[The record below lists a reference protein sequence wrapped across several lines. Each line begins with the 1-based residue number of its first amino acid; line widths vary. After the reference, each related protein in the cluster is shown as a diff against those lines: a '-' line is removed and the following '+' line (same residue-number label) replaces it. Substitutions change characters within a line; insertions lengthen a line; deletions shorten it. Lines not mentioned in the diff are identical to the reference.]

1 MNRRTV
7 CLGLSSLLLTAGLGL
22 AASVSGAPHAPPV
35 PLMQF
40 GNHLTLDRLGFNLLT
55 TNRQSLTALVNN
67 PLSTAS
73 FTPKATLRGD
83 PAAEA
88 LRGRLPVSPGRAV
101 TTKPLKDRPGG
112 PGRLV
117 DQGTL
122 HKALLDPA
130 AREVMKDLVECALG
144 SHQTVSWTAGA
155 QEWSPTAEES
165 AEVSR
170 AGQLTWRGVGA
181 GLCPAWATGAPDAR
195 CQELVSACLLTR
207 NNAMGRI
214 QDISLRGG
222 AIATSPAELQRYPE
236 REGAFFGNILDPA
249 ALNPAAEKLSV
260 GQARPAVDV
269 IYRKAF
275 VCSPPDTRALRAF
288 GCDNGTWVN
297 WMSSRVCAV
306 PDPKG
311 GSHHQ
316 GCVAEYVGACG
327 ARDEQL
333 PPQISQHVCAPEDP
347 RQHTYPSCTAG
358 GRAWAHPVTVFLP
371 SAPRT
376 GSARGCLPQP
386 APDARSRLQSPVVDP
401 MPIRTRPEELRQGGG
416 APIAPRSPVAPA
428 DAARG
433 RKGTQG
439 PAR

>member
-22 AASVSGAPHAPPV
+22 AATVSGAPHAPPV

-67 PLSTAS
+67 PLRTES
-73 FTPKATLRGD
+73 FAPKA
-83 PAAEA
+83 A
-88 LRGRLPVSPGRAV
+88 LRGSVFAGALRGHLPAPRGSAA
-101 TTKPLKDRPGG
+101 TTKPLKDRSGKPVEPGA
-112 PGRLV
+112 
-117 DQGTL
+117 L

-144 SHQTVSWTAGA
+144 SHQSVSWTPGA
-155 QEWSPTAEES
+155 QAWGPTAEES

-170 AGQLTWRGVGA
+170 ARQLTWRGVGA
-181 GLCPAWATGAPDAR
+181 GLCPAWAAGAPDAR

-214 QDISLRGG
+214 EDISIRGG

-236 REGAFFGNILDPA
+236 REGAFFGNLLDPA
-249 ALNPAAEKLSV
+249 ALNPTAEKLSV
-260 GQARPAVDV
+260 GQTRPTVDV
-269 IYRKAF
+269 IYSKAF
-275 VCSPPDTRALRAF
+275 VCSPPDARALRAF
-288 GCDNGTWVN
+288 GCDQGTWVN
-297 WMSSRVCAV
+297 WMSSRLCAV

-333 PPQISQHVCAPEDP
+333 PPQVSQHVCAPEDP

-386 APDARSRLQSPVVDP
+386 LPDARSRLLSPVVDP

-416 APIAPRSPVAPA
+416 APIAPRSPVTPA
-428 DAARG
+428 DAARV
-433 RKGTQG
+433 RKGPQA